1 MLKKFFSKWWI
12 WPLIIGVLIRIVLM
26 PITYHQDLLGHSIVG
41 YLFAYK
47 GIPNI
52 YDYLF
57 NLPATDPL
65 VKNIGVTDIFIYP
78 PLTYYTLGIFRLIV
92 KPFADPNFIPWVI
105 SNLSS
110 IYSYPRLGWQLFLFK
125 FPYLFV
131 DAACAFLLVGLFDD
145 IKKKKLAFVLW
156 MFNPVTIYATFMVGQ
171 IDILPVFFTL
181 LACLLVKKKKL
192 GWALFSLG
200 IGAAYKT
207 YPLLL
212 IPPAAFLLGETFW
225 KKVKLLL
232 VGILPYLL
240 VIAPYLLS
248 KGFRAMV
255 LFGPKETKMLFMSWP
270 VTAAEGVFPFV
281 LVLTII
287 YLISYYSQKKLNIEI
302 YFLTTLILIFSVT
315 HYHPQWFLWV
325 TPFLIWALV
334 AKSFKYLEIVIVL
347 FVCWLIITLFFE
359 PSLTWGLFAPIWPPL
374 SKLPGLTDILAKL
387 TDVAQFKS
395 VIRSLF
401 AGASLYYCWQLMREG
416 STIES

>member
-1 MLKKFFSKWWI
+1 MFKKIIARWWFLA
-12 WPLIIGVLIRIVLM
+12 LILGVALRLVLM

-41 YLFAYK
+41 YFFAYK
-47 GIPNI
+47 GVVNI

-57 NLPATDPL
+57 YLPPTNPL

-92 KPFADPNFIPWVI
+92 KPFADPNFIPWTWTH
-105 SNLSS
+105 LSS
-110 IYSYPRLGWQLFLFK
+110 LYSYPGLGWQLFLFK

-131 DAACAFLLVGLFDD
+131 DGACAFILAGLFDD
-145 IKKKKLAFVLW
+145 VKKKKAAFTLW

-181 LACLLVKKKKL
+181 LTCLLVKRKRFS
-192 GWALFSLG
+192 WALFALG

-232 VGILPYLL
+232 VGLFPYVLA
-240 VIAPYLLS
+240 IAPYLGS

-270 VTAAEGVFPFV
+270 VTAAEGIFPFI
-281 LVLTII
+281 LVLMVI
-287 YLISYYSQKKLNIEI
+287 YLISYFSKRKLNIET
-302 YFLTTLILIFSVT
+302 YFLSILLLIFSVT

-325 TPFLIWALV
+325 TPFLIWAMV
-334 AKSFKYLEIVIVL
+334 AKSFKYFEIVIVL
-347 FVCWLIITLFFE
+347 AVSWLIITLFFE
-359 PSLTWGLFAPIWPPL
+359 PSLSWGLFAPIWPAL
-374 SKLPGLTDILAKL
+374 AKAPGLTDVL
-387 TDVAQFKS
+387 TKYIDVAQFKS
-395 VIRSLF
+395 VIRSVF
-401 AGASLYYCWQLMREG
+401 AGASLFYCWHIMKEG
-416 STIES
+416 NTVES